1 MLSKVNLT
9 TNVFDEM
16 GKLWVEIAEKNQTEL
31 QITFLKSQLKSDG
44 YILDLACGSGRHSI
58 PIATAGYGIIGLDAS
73 LSLLRIAKQ
82 RSGKVELVRGDVRF
96 LPFKEETFNAT
107 ISMDTSFGY
116 LPAEKDDLQSL
127 QEVYRV
133 IGKNSFFILDVF
145 NCEQLTRK
153 YGHRGF
159 FKRLKWIGLPVL
171 LRLRFKW
178 LLFLFFKWS
187 EYPSFF
193 LLQKRSISR
202 NSGRLYDLWVICAKS
217 TGRLISFKHE
227 VRLYERRQ
235 LVDMLAKAGFTVN
248 HVYGGYDGQAF
259 SNDAS
264 RLIISAV
271 VRVNI

>member
-1 MLSKVNLT
+1 VLSKVNLT

-16 GKLWVEIAEKNQTEL
+16 GKLWVEIADKNQTEL
-31 QITFLKSQLKSDG
+31 QITFLKSQLKPDG

-73 LSLLRIAKQ
+73 LRLLRIAKQ
-82 RSGKVELVRGDVRF
+82 RSDEVELVRGDVRF
-96 LPFKEETFNAT
+96 LPFKEEIFNAT

-116 LPAEKDDLQSL
+116 LPSEKDDLRSL

-133 IGKNSFFILDVF
+133 IGKTSFFILDVF

-153 YGHRGF
+153 YRHRGF
-159 FKRLKWIGLPVL
+159 FKRLKWIGFPAL

-178 LLFLFFKWS
+178 LLFLFFKWR

-202 NSGRLYDLWVICAKS
+202 NSGRLYDLWVIYAKS

-235 LVDMLAKAGFTVN
+235 LVDILAKACFTVN

-271 VRVNI
+271 ARVNI